1 VLIERRLPLLEMRF
15 TFSRFGFVCPDVC
28 TTAAFCRV
36 SPQVEEEEEEEKAF
50 FFHFFS
56 EMKSR

>member
-36 SPQVEEEEEEEKAF
+36 SPQEKEEEEEKAF
-50 FFHFFS
+50 SFFF
-56 EMKSR
+56 